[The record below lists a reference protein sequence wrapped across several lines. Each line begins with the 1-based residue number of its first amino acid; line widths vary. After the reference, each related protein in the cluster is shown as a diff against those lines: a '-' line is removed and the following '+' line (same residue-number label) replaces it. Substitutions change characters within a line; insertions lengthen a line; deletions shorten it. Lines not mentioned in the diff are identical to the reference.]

1 MIYVSK
7 LSQQNAR
14 PTSTYQKKKSGHLIQ
29 WVSRGLP
36 LQQKFHL
43 GTQWRRENFQEHKV
57 KARLQQDALLRC
69 RPSRIEICPERGLP
83 LQGNVVHDVALHKGL
98 ADWLFPR
105 AYRMRIWRVP
115 TMPSPSFPEPRQA
128 AFGTKSR
135 SESHM
140 YISSDERRELTV
152 STPLSNRNRT
162 QARSRANH
170 VAKYP

>member
-1 MIYVSK
+1 M
-7 LSQQNAR
+7 
-14 PTSTYQKKKSGHLIQ
+14 
-29 WVSRGLP
+29 
-36 LQQKFHL
+36 QQKFHL

-69 RPSRIEICPERGLP
+69 RASRIEICPERGLP
-83 LQGNVVHDVALHKGL
+83 LQGNVVHDVALQKGL
-98 ADWLFPR
+98 ALPQSISDENLEDQH
-105 AYRMRIWRVP
+105 VP
-115 TMPSPSFPEPRQA
+115 TTPSPSFPEPRQA